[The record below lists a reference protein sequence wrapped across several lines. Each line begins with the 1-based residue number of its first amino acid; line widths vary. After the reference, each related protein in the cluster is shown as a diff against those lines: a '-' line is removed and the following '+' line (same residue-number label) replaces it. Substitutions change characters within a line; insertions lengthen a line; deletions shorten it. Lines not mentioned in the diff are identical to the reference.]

1 VGGYRFALRPTVAW
15 SRRDHIE
22 NYRWALSSIDPAA
35 GRVLSGAF
43 RASDDADVPYRLWL
57 AKKPRGAILLL
68 HGCCDYSG
76 AFDDIAP
83 KLVQRGFSCMAYDQ
97 RGFGAT
103 ASRGQWTSRERYAQ
117 DVRDGVAFFR
127 TRLDAGIPLFIVGE
141 SMGGSV
147 AVHAAASQPH
157 LDLSGIVL
165 VAPGALASALR
176 NRFYNWLM
184 TLLGL
189 IAGKSEIVVERN
201 DASELAPSAAIR
213 LLGDPMVMQAIR
225 ADLLAGVIAMG
236 YSAVDA
242 AKSVTVPSLT
252 MLAGKDD
259 LLRGACVRQLYEN
272 LGGEK
277 DWLTLKN
284 GPHLLLHWEHG
295 GVVLRRARRWIERQM
310 ARRMAAAVEI
320 PANSNAAKEDHF
332 PASSVNLLT
341 R

>member
-1 VGGYRFALRPTVAW
+1 VGGYRFALRPTVVW
-15 SRRDHIE
+15 SHRDRVE
-22 NYRWALSSIDPAA
+22 NLRWAFRALDPTTAHV
-35 GRVLSGAF
+35 RSGAF
-43 RASDDADVPYRLWL
+43 PASDDAVVPYRLWL
-57 AKKPRGAILLL
+57 ARKPRGAILLL

-76 AFDDIAP
+76 AFDEIAP
-83 KLVQRGFSCMAYDQ
+83 KLVKRGFSCMAYDQ

-103 ASRGQWTSRERYAQ
+103 ASRGEWTSAERYAD
-117 DVRDGVAFFR
+117 DVRDAAKFFR
-127 TRLDAGIPLFIVGE
+127 SRIGVDVPLFILGE

-147 AVHAAASQPH
+147 AVHAAVLHPDLS
-157 LDLSGIVL
+157 LSGIVL

-184 TLLGL
+184 ILLDL
-189 IAGKSEIVVERN
+189 FAGESEIVVERN
-201 DASELAPSAAIR
+201 NAAELAPAAAIR

-242 AKSVTVPSLT
+242 AKAVTVPALT
-252 MLAGKDD
+252 MVAGKDD

-272 LGGEK
+272 LAGEK

-295 GVVLRRARRWIERQM
+295 GVVLRRARRWIEKQIACRRTSSAVPRLFRQLQHPPP
-310 ARRMAAAVEI
+310 EHYCSGQI
-320 PANSNAAKEDHF
+320 G
-332 PASSVNLLT
+332 
-341 R
+341 

>member
-15 SRRDHIE
+15 SGRDRAE
-22 NYRWALSSIDPAA
+22 NLRWAFSALDPAA
-35 GRVLSGAF
+35 VRVRSGVF

-57 AKKPRGAILLL
+57 APKPRGAILLL

-83 KLVQRGFSCMAYDQ
+83 KLVKRGFSCLAYDQ

-103 ASRGQWTSRERYAQ
+103 ASRGEWTSRERYAD
-117 DVRDGVAFFR
+117 DVRDAAAFFR
-127 TRLDAGIPLFIVGE
+127 SRIGSDIPLFIVGE

-147 AVHAAASQPH
+147 AVHAAATH
-157 LDLSGIVL
+157 TELNLGGIVL

-184 TLLGL
+184 ALVWLF
-189 IAGKSEIVVERN
+189 AGKSEIVVERN
-201 DASELAPSAAIR
+201 NASELAPSAAIR

-236 YSAVDA
+236 YSAVDV
-242 AKSVTVPSLT
+242 AKTVTVPSLT

-259 LLRGACVRQLYEN
+259 LLRGACVRQLHEN

-277 DWLTLKN
+277 DWLTLMN

-295 GVVLRRARRWIERQM
+295 GVVLRRVRRWIEGQI
-310 ARRMAAAVEI
+310 ASGGTATAQI
-320 PANSNAAKEDHF
+320 PANSNAPDEF
-332 PASSVNLLT
+332 PAAT
-341 R
+341 EERR

>member
-1 VGGYRFALRPTVAW
+1 MGGYRFALRPTVAW
-15 SRRDHIE
+15 SRRDRIE
-22 NYRWALSSIDPAA
+22 NFRW
-35 GRVLSGAF
+35 AF
-43 RASDDADVPYRLWL
+43 RALDPTTARVRSGALRASDGADVPYRLWL

-83 KLVQRGFSCMAYDQ
+83 KLVKRGFSCMAYDQ

-103 ASRGQWTSRERYAQ
+103 ASRGEWTSRERYAE
-117 DVRDGVAFFR
+117 DVRDAVQFFR
-127 TRLDAGIPLFIVGE
+127 SRFEADVPLFIMGE

-147 AVHAAASQPH
+147 AVHASALYPDLH
-157 LDLSGIVL
+157 LGGIVL

-189 IAGKSEIVVERN
+189 LAGKSELVVERN
-201 DASELAPSAAIR
+201 NAAELAPSAAIR
-213 LLGDPMVMQAIR
+213 LLGDPMVMQSIR

-236 YSAVDA
+236 YSAVDV
-242 AKSVTVPSLT
+242 AKTVAVPSLT
-252 MLAGKDD
+252 MMAGKDD

-272 LGGEK
+272 LSGEK
-277 DWLTLKN
+277 DWLALKD

-295 GVVLRRARRWIERQM
+295 GVVLRRARRWIERQIGSGQTGRV
-310 ARRMAAAVEI
+310 APALL
-320 PANSNAAKEDHF
+320 PANINQPQAAITALVK
-332 PASSVNLLT
+332 
-341 R
+341 

>member
-1 VGGYRFALRPTVAW
+1 MGGYRFALQPTVSW
-15 SRRDHIE
+15 SRWDRIE
-22 NYRWALSSIDPAA
+22 NIRWAFRALDPTTA
-35 GRVLSGAF
+35 RVRYGAF
-43 RASDDADVPYRLWL
+43 RASDDVEVPYRLWL
-57 AKKPRGAILLL
+57 AHKPRGAILLL

-83 KLVQRGFSCMAYDQ
+83 KLVKRGFSCMAYDQ

-103 ASRGQWTSRERYAQ
+103 ASRGHWTSCERYA
-117 DVRDGVAFFR
+117 DDLRDGAGFFR
-127 TRLDAGIPLFIVGE
+127 SRIGADIPLFVIGE

-147 AVHAAASQPH
+147 AVHAAAKYPDMN
-157 LDLSGIVL
+157 LGGIVL

-189 IAGKSEIVVERN
+189 LAGRSEIVIERN
-201 DASELAPSAAIR
+201 NAAELAPSAAIR

-242 AKSVTVPSLT
+242 AKAVTVPVLT
-252 MLAGKDD
+252 MMAGKDD
-259 LLRGACVRQLYEN
+259 LLRSACVRQLHEN

-277 DWLTLKN
+277 VWVALKD

-295 GVVLRRARRWIERQM
+295 GVVLRRARRWIEKQM
-310 ARRMAAAVEI
+310 SRYRAPAPEI
-320 PANSNAAKEDHF
+320 GE
-332 PASSVNLLT
+332 
-341 R
+341 

>member
-1 VGGYRFALRPTVAW
+1 VGGYRFALRPTIAW
-15 SRRDHIE
+15 SRRDRIE
-22 NYRWALSSIDPAA
+22 NHRWALSSIDPAA

-43 RASDDADVPYRLWL
+43 RASDDAEVPYRLWL

-83 KLVQRGFSCMAYDQ
+83 KLVKRGFSCMAYDQ

-103 ASRGQWTSRERYAQ
+103 ASRGEWTSRERYAD
-117 DVRDGVAFFR
+117 DVRDGAAFFR
-127 TRLDAGIPLFIVGE
+127 SRVGADVPLYIVGE

-147 AVHAAASQPH
+147 AVHAAATHSG
-157 LDLSGIVL
+157 LDLGGIVL

-189 IAGKSEIVVERN
+189 FAGRSEIVVERN
-201 DASELAPSAAIR
+201 NASELAPSAAIR

-236 YSAVDA
+236 YSAVDV
-242 AKSVTVPSLT
+242 AKNVTLPSLT

-259 LLRGACVRQLYEN
+259 LLRSACVRQLHEN

-277 DWLTLKN
+277 DWIALKD
-284 GPHLLLHWEHG
+284 GPHLLLHWQHG
-295 GVVLRRARRWIERQM
+295 GVVLRGARRWIERRM
-310 ARRMAAAVEI
+310 ARDLAAKVEI
-320 PANSNAAKEDHF
+320 PANSNRSDKF
-332 PASSVNLLT
+332 PALSSDQ